1 MTRLSLNHYTA
12 LLISDTPLAAP
23 LRRIAYPTSLSES
36 SDGALRWAIQI
47 TKASNADLLLFHV
60 LPPPVPLFEAE
71 PFEKRE
77 AEIALSLLLA
87 QVNAMGVR
95 ATGSLLSG
103 TDSIGK
109 QIVRAARLEKIDL
122 VVLGTRDRSRTF
134 GFFIGRSV
142 ARSVVAQAECPVL
155 IIPGSRLKT
164 ARPIIHGKISEQES
178 HDYVSQDRTIRKT

>member
-1 MTRLSLNHYTA
+1 MVRFSLNDYTA
-12 LLISDTPLAAP
+12 LLISNTPLPAP

-36 SDGALRWAIQI
+36 SDGALHWAIQI
-47 TKASNADLLLFHV
+47 TKTSNADLLLFHV

-87 QVNAMGVR
+87 QVNATGVR

-122 VVLGTRDRSRTF
+122 VVLGTRNRRRTF

-155 IIPGSRLKT
+155 IIPGNRLKT
-164 ARPIIHGKISEQES
+164 ARPVIRGKISEQES
-178 HDYVSQDRTIRKT
+178 HDYVSQDHTIRKT